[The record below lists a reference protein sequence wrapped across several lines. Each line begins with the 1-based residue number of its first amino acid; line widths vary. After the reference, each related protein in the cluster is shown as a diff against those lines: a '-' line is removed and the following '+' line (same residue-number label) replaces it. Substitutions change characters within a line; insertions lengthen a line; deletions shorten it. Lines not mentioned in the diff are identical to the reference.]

1 MRTIS
6 EQSVLWALESL
17 EKEHYRFNVDDTYYE
32 IKDVLEDLLDYV
44 RGEDVEI
51 EREGGE
57 TVPEIYKDAVV
68 EDVILTL
75 DVIFNER
82 KYIPI
87 RGWYYKYK
95 DQRPARRDLLSRLG
109 YKYGSC
115 PHSGLSTLYEKDDR
129 A

>member
-1 MRTIS
+1 M
-6 EQSVLWALESL
+6 LEA
-17 EKEHYRFNVDDTYYE
+17 
-32 IKDVLEDLLDYV
+32 LLDYV

-51 EREGGE
+51 ERGDGE

-95 DQRPARRDLLSRLG
+95 GLRPARRDLLSRLG

-115 PHSGLSTLYEKDDR
+115 PHLGLSTLYEKDNR
-129 A
+129 V